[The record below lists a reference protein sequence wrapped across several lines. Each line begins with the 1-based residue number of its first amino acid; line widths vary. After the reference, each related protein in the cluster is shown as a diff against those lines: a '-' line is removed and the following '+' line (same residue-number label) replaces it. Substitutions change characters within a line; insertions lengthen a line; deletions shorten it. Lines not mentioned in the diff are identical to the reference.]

1 MKRIILVRHCNAQG
15 QHKDSPLTY
24 EGINEARLLA
34 AFLKR
39 LDFPI
44 QRIISSPFF
53 RAVETIK
60 PFADAADIPIELD
73 RRLQERILSE
83 EPVDDWLEVLE
94 ESFADFDL
102 RLPGG
107 ESSNDARIRVRTLLD
122 ELEAEKNLET
132 VALVTHGNLL
142 AILMKEFQTDIGFSH
157 WKGFSNPDV
166 FLVQRTG
173 GSYMVERIWNA

>member
-24 EGINEARLLA
+24 EGINEARSLA

-39 LDFPI
+39 LDYPI
-44 QRIISSPFF
+44 QRVLSSPFF

-107 ESSNDARIRVRTLLD
+107 ESSNDARIRVRALID
-122 ELEAEKNLET
+122 ELEAEEHLET
-132 VALVTHGNLL
+132 VVLVTHGNLL
-142 AILMKEFQTDIGFSH
+142 AILLKEFQTDIGFSH